1 MVNFAYEKIIFGG
14 IGRNT
19 YGKNSKVNQ
28 KGILEK
34 GKDVGRYFFE
44 NHWMIHKGLRD
55 IPFWFKR
62 NGIEV
67 NIITLEDAL
76 KSDDEFIH
84 YFQPKAYFIF
94 HDDLSPKNKFLYL
107 STELVEAINNRQCKF
122 IIWDQESQPHN
133 QENSDILS
141 EELKDAM
148 IIPDNVIYITNNV
161 QQKYQSDFKVI
172 VWEYWESFISHQSKL
187 ENIKP
192 KKKNAKKFMSLNLR
206 PTDERIYFIRK
217 MWENG
222 ILDQFNVSLGKVE
235 GDDDFA
241 KSTPYNF
248 DDFSNVPWE
257 YRSYKK
263 IAFLFPLHQQES
275 YLYIVTETDY
285 NPPLSTSQHM
295 FTEKTWK
302 PIAMK
307 MPFITIGQPHT
318 LKLLRELGYKTFPWD
333 ESYDEITDPDKRMA
347 AIIDLVVYLNS
358 RNDFVELIESCED
371 IVNHNF
377 DLLKTRRPET
387 DMIRTLS

>member
-1 MVNFAYEKIIFGG
+1 MVNIAYDRIIFGG
-14 IGRNT
+14 IGKNT
-19 YGKNSKVNQ
+19 YRKNSKLNQ
-28 KGILEK
+28 K
-34 GKDVGRYFFE
+34 GKDVGRYYVE
-44 NHWMIHKGLRD
+44 NIWGVHKGLRD
-55 IPFWFKR
+55 IPFWFKK

-67 NIITLEDAL
+67 NIITVEDAL

-84 YFQPKAYFIF
+84 YISLKEV
-94 HDDLSPKNKFLYL
+94 LETENRFLYL

-122 IIWDQESQPHN
+122 VIWDHESQPHN
-133 QENSDILS
+133 QENSDVIS
-141 EELKDAM
+141 QKLKDAM
-148 IIPDNVIYITNNV
+148 IIPDNVIYITNNI
-161 QQKYQSDFKVI
+161 QQKHQSDFKVI
-172 VWEYWESFISHQSKL
+172 VWEYWEGFISHQSKL

-192 KKKNAKKFMSLNLR
+192 KKNNAKKFMSLNLR

-235 GDDDFA
+235 GDDNFA

-257 YRSYKK
+257 YKAPKK

-275 YLYIVTETDY
+275 YLYIVSETDY

-307 MPFITIGQPHT
+307 MPFITIGQPHI
-318 LKLLRELGYKTFPWD
+318 LRLLRELGYKTFPWD
-333 ESYDEITDPDKRMA
+333 ESYDEIVDPDKRIES
-347 AIIDLVVYLNS
+347 IIDLVVTLNS
-358 RNDFVELIESCED
+358 RKDFVELIESCED
-371 IVNHNF
+371 IVDHNF
-377 DLLKTRRPET
+377 DLLKTRRPEM
-387 DMIRTLS
+387 DMIRALS